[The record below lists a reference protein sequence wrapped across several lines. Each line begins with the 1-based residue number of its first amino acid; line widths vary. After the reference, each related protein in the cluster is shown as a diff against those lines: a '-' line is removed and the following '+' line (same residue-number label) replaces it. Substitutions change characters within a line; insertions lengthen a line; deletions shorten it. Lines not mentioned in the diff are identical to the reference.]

1 MGIEPAPSVWK
12 TDVLPLNYI
21 RKKRRKVMLQ
31 SMRPPESNQE
41 TSGLEPLSHT
51 FAGPSRVDSIVPNC
65 GAKESAFPANFGLI
79 FCRSI
84 ALLAP
89 DSHGRHVC
97 RCYAGN
103 RWLTQLADFRP
114 R

>member
-1 MGIEPAPSVWK
+1 M
-12 TDVLPLNYI
+12 
-21 RKKRRKVMLQ
+21 Q

-51 FAGPSRVDSIVPNC
+51 FAGPSRMDTLLICTGGTSAVVLVDH
-65 GAKESAFPANFGLI
+65 GAKELVSPCDASQS
-79 FCRSI
+79 SI

-89 DSHGRHVC
+89 DSHRRHVC